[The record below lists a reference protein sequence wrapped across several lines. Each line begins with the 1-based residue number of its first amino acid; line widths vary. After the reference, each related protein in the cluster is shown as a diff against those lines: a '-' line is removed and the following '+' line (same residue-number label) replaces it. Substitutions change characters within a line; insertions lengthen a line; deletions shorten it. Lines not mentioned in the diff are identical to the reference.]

1 MPSSKE
7 RCREREKQRRAA
19 QRAAAA
25 AAATDRP
32 APRPEGRAPNN
43 HIWDPPPPGTWRH
56 FQTNE
61 PYDAVAA
68 RRVVDAASH
77 ARRTASRR
85 WARLNAARCVQTMF
99 NPGFELSSVGRMDVK
114 NLGDERCCFCDALLY
129 PGEAVALKAIRRM
142 CVAGI
147 AVPRARCSCG
157 TCGATSASA
166 SSGATTAQK
175 ARCFASFCGSS
186 TTPSRSRPRT
196 TEVEQARWTGGAV
209 LVSCADRVKKET
221 RDGSV

>member
-166 SSGATTAQK
+166 SSV
-175 ARCFASFCGSS
+175 ARRRRRRHAASQVFAAVQQ
-186 TTPSRSRPRT
+186 RPRARVRELPRSSRRVGRVVRCGCRVQ
-196 TEVEQARWTGGAV
+196 TE
-209 LVSCADRVKKET
+209 
-221 RDGSV
+221 